1 MGRNREPVSELAV
14 AVGARLRIV
23 RLEAGRSQAWVADA
37 IDVTQGSISNYEAG
51 LRDIPVHLLL
61 SALSALGHDPGRFF
75 EGLPGLISATDGDT
89 RSAAEAMRAV
99 PLPAV

>member
-1 MGRNREPVSELAV
+1 M

-23 RLEAGRSQAWVADA
+23 RIGAGRSQAWVADA

-61 SALSALGHDPGRFF
+61 SALAALGHDPGRFF
-75 EGLPGLISATDGDT
+75 DGLPGLIIANHGDA
-89 RSAAEAMRAV
+89 RSAAEAMRTS